1 MSLINLYLV
10 FPFII
15 FLVFAFGSILSL
27 FVKNHYLDLWFST
40 SGMIIGMFIYVVYD
54 NFRLYWYHYIPVI
67 VLILIVTFTIATKI
81 MYKAMILVAPLSTV
95 FVVLISSA
103 GINGF
108 NFFLII
114 LVGLVD
120 TVEYSLFFNANGLF
134 LLVVLIL
141 LLLYGLS
148 AFLMRK
154 QVHLS
159 NYRVL
164 EIGKLAL
171 AMHVLIEANL
181 FFFSIYFLYASGI
194 LPVNAHLILVFYS
207 IYFFLL
213 IYLHF
218 FRISQETKRSPY
230 VRSYRKMTKRSLVFE
245 FFGLFLL
252 LCVFAPWWT
261 ISEYGFG
268 ITPTGAFLASLNITF
283 TKESANFAGIAVPI
297 SNSFFISACFIIS
310 GGIELLLTSKMSGY
324 LPILGGLL
332 ALIGF
337 LFGISGFSAEQ
348 AVIFKPDSGYSI
360 YQGCFFNDGTTVSWG
375 ISSWFLAPAV
385 ISLLTVIANVA
396 SEVERKGAFFGIIAL
411 VWLFT
416 IPVVS
421 VVFLPIGFVLLESFT
436 IILWLF
442 GSVSWAILW
451 LYYWISG
458 RIHPKSILG

>member
-1 MSLINLYLV
+1 
-10 FPFII
+10 
-15 FLVFAFGSILSL
+15 
-27 FVKNHYLDLWFST
+27 
-40 SGMIIGMFIYVVYD
+40 
-54 NFRLYWYHYIPVI
+54 
-67 VLILIVTFTIATKI
+67 
-81 MYKAMILVAPLSTV
+81 MILVAPLSTV

-108 NFFLII
+108 NFFVLILI
-114 LVGLVD
+114 GLVD
-120 TVEYSLFFNANGLF
+120 TVEYSLFFNANGLLF
-134 LLVVLIL
+134 LVVLIL
-141 LLLYGLS
+141 LPLYGIS
-148 AFLMRK
+148 AFFMRK

-159 NYRVL
+159 NHRVL

-194 LPVNAHLILVFYS
+194 LPINVHLILVFYS

-218 FRISQETKRSPY
+218 FRISRETQRGSYIRSF
-230 VRSYRKMTKRSLVFE
+230 KNMTKRSLIFE
-245 FFGLFLL
+245 FFGLLLL

-268 ITPTGAFLASLNITF
+268 ITPTSAFLASLNITF

-310 GGIELLLTSKMSGY
+310 GGVELMLTSKMRGY

-332 ALIGF
+332 VLIGF
-337 LFGISGFSAEQ
+337 LFGLSGFSAEQ
-348 AVIFKPDSGYSI
+348 TVIFKPDSGYSI
-360 YQGCFFNDGTTVSWG
+360 YQGSLFSGGTTVSWG
-375 ISSWFLAPAV
+375 ITSWFLAPAV

-396 SEVERKGAFFGIIAL
+396 SEVKRKGTFFGVIAL

-421 VVFLPIGFVLLESFT
+421 IVFLPSGFVLLESFT

-442 GSVSWAILW
+442 GSASWTILW

-458 RIHPKSILG
+458 RIHSKSTLG